1 MIRTLIVDDEPP
13 ARSILR
19 AHLAGEPDVEIV
31 GEAEDGASAVA
42 RIKSLEP
49 DLVFLDVQMPG
60 MDGFDVVRAVAP
72 VHLPVVVFV
81 TAHDR
86 FALQAFEV
94 HALDYLLKPF
104 SAERFQENIVRARAE
119 LGRSDDRTSP
129 ARIAEL
135 LDDRPGA
142 SPALEDEQGM
152 IRRFVVRD
160 RNRFLILAADEV
172 DWIES
177 AGNYASLRARGRR
190 FLIRETMNDLA
201 RRLDPAKFARIHRQ
215 SIVHLDRIGEV
226 RTDEQ
231 GGYEAVMQ
239 NGDVLPIGR
248 HYRDALLPR
257 R

>member
-19 AHLAGEPDVEIV
+19 AQLAGEPDIEIV
-31 GEAEDGASAVA
+31 GEAEDGAAAVA

-60 MDGFDVVRAVAP
+60 MDGFAVIRAVAS

-104 SAERFQENIVRARAE
+104 SPERFHETLARARAE
-119 LGRSDDRTSP
+119 VERADDRTSP
-129 ARIAEL
+129 AHIAGL
-135 LDDRPGA
+135 LDERAGGP
-142 SPALEDEQGM
+142 PALEDAEGR

-160 RNRFLILAADEV
+160 RSRFLIVAADEV

-177 AGNYASLRARGRR
+177 AGNYASLHARGRR
-190 FLIRETMNDLA
+190 FLVRETMNELA
-201 RRLDPAKFARIHRQ
+201 RRLDPAKFTRIHRQ
-215 SIVHLDRIGEV
+215 AIVHLDRIGEV

-239 NGDVLPIGR
+239 SGEVLPIGR

>member
-19 AHLAGEPDVEIV
+19 AHLAGEPDLEIV

-60 MDGFDVVRAVAP
+60 MDGFDVIRAVAP
-72 VHLPVVVFV
+72 LHLPVVVFV

-86 FALQAFEV
+86 FALQAFDV

-104 SAERFQENIVRARAE
+104 SAERFHETLTRARAE
-119 LGRSDDRTSP
+119 LARSDDRTSP
-129 ARIAEL
+129 SRIAEM
-135 LDDRPGA
+135 LDERPGG
-142 SPALEDEQGM
+142 SPALEDAQGM
-152 IRRFVVRD
+152 IRRFVVRE
-160 RNRFLILAADEV
+160 RNRFLIIAVDEV

-177 AGNYASLRARGRR
+177 AGNYASLHARGRR

-215 SIVHLDRIGEV
+215 AIVHLDRIGEV
-226 RTDEQ
+226 RADEQ

-239 NGDVLPIGR
+239 TGDVLPVGR
-248 HYRDALLPR
+248 HYREALLPR